1 MRRHRQSLWTHSK
14 LSMAVSS
21 MSGIIILLI
30 SAVLISGFAFF
41 FISDFRMLRYISLFP
56 VFMGAFS
63 GAFICGKYRRHKGMI
78 SGIKCGII
86 IYAIISAAGLL
97 IFGRPANISKLL
109 ILVTAGAIGGIIG
122 VNSKHP
128 KNLRD

>member
-63 GAFICGKYRRHKGMI
+63 GAFICGKYRRRKGMI

-86 IYAIISAAGLL
+86 IYALISAAGLL
-97 IFGRPANISKLL
+97 ISDRPANISKLL
-109 ILVTAGAIGGIIG
+109 ILVTAGAIGGITG